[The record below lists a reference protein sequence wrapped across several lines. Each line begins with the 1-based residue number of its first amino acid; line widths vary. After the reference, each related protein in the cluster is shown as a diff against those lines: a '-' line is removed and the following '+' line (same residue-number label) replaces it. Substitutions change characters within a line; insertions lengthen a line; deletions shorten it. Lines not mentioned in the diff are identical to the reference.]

1 MSNPAMTSSSRR
13 YGLKPASA
21 AARDARPGC
30 AVAAH
35 NPRRGTVA
43 TYSAGQVGY
52 ARSTYVTVGG
62 AAGTGT
68 HRERARTQ

>member
-1 MSNPAMTSSSRR
+1 M
-13 YGLKPASA
+13 
-21 AARDARPGC
+21 
-30 AVAAH
+30 AAH

-68 HRERARTQ
+68 HRERARLNKITIANGMHATGEVVLRMHVVIMPSSL